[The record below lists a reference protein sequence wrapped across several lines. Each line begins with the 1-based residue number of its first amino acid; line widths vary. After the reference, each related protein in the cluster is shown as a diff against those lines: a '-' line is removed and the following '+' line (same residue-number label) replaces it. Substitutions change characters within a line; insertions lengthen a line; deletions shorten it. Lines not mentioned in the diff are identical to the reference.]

1 MSYVI
6 TIDGPAGAGKSS
18 VAKDIARELGINYLD
33 TGAIYRAIALILAQA
48 EVNPDNE
55 EYLREALSKIRVELR
70 YGKVLVNDFDVSGEI
85 RTPEVDELASVY
97 SALPVVRQA
106 LLGLQQEQE
115 KHGSIVAEGRD
126 VGSVVFPNA
135 LVKFFLTASPEAR
148 AKFFLTASPQAR
160 AKRRY
165 LERINNGKD
174 ADYDEI
180 LAAIIERDKND
191 SSRKT
196 APLTVPEG
204 AVYLDTSD
212 MTEEEAVKFIIE
224 HVKAEGR

>member
-1 MSYVI
+1 M
-6 TIDGPAGAGKSS
+6 
-18 VAKDIARELGINYLD
+18 D
-33 TGAIYRAIALILAQA
+33 TGAIYRAIALILAEA
-48 EVNPDNE
+48 EIKPGDD
-55 EYLREALSKIRVELR
+55 EYLREALGEIRVELKG
-70 YGKVLVNDFDVSGEI
+70 GKVLVNDFDVSGEI

-148 AKFFLTASPQAR
+148 AK
-160 AKRRY
+160 RRY
-165 LERINNGKD
+165 SERVSKGKS
-174 ADYDEI
+174 ANYDEI
-180 LAAIIERDKND
+180 LAAIVERDKND
-191 SSRKT
+191 STRET
-196 APLTVPEG
+196 APLTVPKG

-212 MTEEEAVKFIIE
+212 MTEQQVTQFIID
-224 HVKAEGR
+224 HVKAALSQ

>member
-33 TGAIYRAIALILAQA
+33 TGAIYRATALILAEA
-48 EVNPDNE
+48 EIKPGDD
-55 EYLREALSKIRVELR
+55 EYMREALSKIRVELKG
-70 YGKVLVNDFDVSGEI
+70 GKVLVNDFDVSGEI
-85 RTPEVDELASVY
+85 RTPEVDELSSVY

-106 LLGLQQEQE
+106 LLGLQREQQ

-148 AKFFLTASPQAR
+148 AK
-160 AKRRY
+160 RRY
-165 LERINNGKD
+165 SERISKGKP

-180 LAAIIERDKND
+180 LAAIVERDKHD
-191 SSRKT
+191 STRET

-204 AVYLDTSD
+204 AIILDTSD
-212 MTEEEAVKFIIE
+212 MTEQQVTEFIIN
-224 HVKAEGR
+224 HVKAALSQ

>member
-33 TGAIYRAIALILAQA
+33 TGAIYRATALILAEA
-48 EVNPDNE
+48 EIKPGDD
-55 EYLREALSKIRVELR
+55 EYMREALSKIRVELKGGR
-70 YGKVLVNDFDVSGEI
+70 VLVNDFDVSGEI
-85 RTPEVDELASVY
+85 RTPEVDELSSVY

-106 LLGLQQEQE
+106 LLGLQREQQ

-135 LVKFFLTASPEAR
+135 MVKIFMTASPEAR
-148 AKFFLTASPQAR
+148 AK
-160 AKRRY
+160 RRY
-165 LERINNGKD
+165 SERISKGKP

-180 LAAIIERDKND
+180 LAAIVERDKHD
-191 SSRKT
+191 STRET

-204 AVYLDTSD
+204 AIILDTSD
-212 MTEEEAVKFIIE
+212 MTEQQATQFIID
-224 HVKAEGR
+224 HVKAALSQ

>member
-33 TGAIYRAIALILAQA
+33 TGAIYRATALILAEA
-48 EVNPDNE
+48 EIKPGDD
-55 EYLREALSKIRVELR
+55 EYMREALSKIRVELKG
-70 YGKVLVNDFDVSGEI
+70 GKVLVNDFDVSGEI

-97 SALPVVRQA
+97 SALPAVREA
-106 LLGLQQEQE
+106 LLGLQREQQ

-135 LVKFFLTASPEAR
+135 LVKFFLTANPE
-148 AKFFLTASPQAR
+148 AR

-165 LERINNGKD
+165 SERISKGKP

-180 LAAIIERDKND
+180 LAAIVERDKHD
-191 SSRKT
+191 STRET

-204 AVYLDTSD
+204 AIILDTSD
-212 MTEEEAVKFIIE
+212 MTEQQVTQFIINQ
-224 HVKAEGR
+224 VKAALPQ

>member
-18 VAKDIARELGINYLD
+18 VAKNVARELGINYLD
-33 TGAIYRAIALILAQA
+33 TGAIYRAIALILAEA
-48 EVNPDNE
+48 EIKPGND
-55 EYLREALSKIRVELR
+55 EYLREALGEIRVELR
-70 YGKVLVNDFDVSGEI
+70 DGKVLVNDFDVSGEI

-148 AKFFLTASPQAR
+148 AK
-160 AKRRY
+160 RRY
-165 LERINNGKD
+165 TERISKGKP
-174 ADYDEI
+174 ADYDAI
-180 LAAIIERDKND
+180 LAAIVERDKND
-191 SSRKT
+191 STRAAS
-196 APLTVPEG
+196 PLTVPEG

-212 MTEEEAVKFIIE
+212 MTEQQVTEFIIN
-224 HVKAEGR
+224 HVKAALSQ